1 MVTGMERP
9 TASRL
14 RVVTALAYD
23 LCLVPNYS
31 HQVTPVLEGSGA
43 LLTPWAP
50 ECIWIFIIQPH
61 RNAHK

>member
-31 HQVTPVLEGSGA
+31 HKVTPVLEGSGA

-50 ECIWIFIIQPH
+50 
-61 RNAHK
+61 